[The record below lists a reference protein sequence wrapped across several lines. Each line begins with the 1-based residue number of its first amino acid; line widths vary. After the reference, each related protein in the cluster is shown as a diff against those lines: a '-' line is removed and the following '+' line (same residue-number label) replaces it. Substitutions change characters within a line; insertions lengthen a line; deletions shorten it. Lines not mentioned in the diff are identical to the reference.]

1 MTRALLFPLIRER
14 PTTFPYLPYI
24 RREYREQPLPRHHRP
39 RPKAPFFAPI
49 LGPSTLFFF
58 SAIKEPAS
66 AENMSE
72 NGEEKL
78 LAVARHIAKT
88 LGHNN
93 TMSDDILQIFSN
105 FDGRFSRENLSDK
118 GADADPR
125 ACAAL
130 DHSLKSLD
138 RRISHYVSSDSPIW
152 ADAAD
157 SAAFLDAVDDLVAAL
172 AEWNHLAGDKS
183 VSACLVRAEDMLQ
196 HAMFRLEDEFRS
208 LMERG
213 GESFDL
219 TRPYRNGEST
229 ENLPFESEDEDDEEV
244 VDGARNGEVEQIPVA
259 LPVTN
264 YDIVIDALPS
274 VTINDLHEIAKRM
287 VAGGFGKECSHV
299 YSSCRREFLEESVS
313 RLGLRKLS
321 VEEVHK
327 MIWQDL
333 EDEIERW
340 IKASNVALKIFFPSE
355 RRLCDRVFFG
365 FSSAADF
372 SFMEVCRGTTIQLL
386 NFADAVAIGSRS
398 PERLFRILDVFETL
412 RDLIPEFES
421 WFSDQYSVSL
431 RNEAIT
437 IWKRLGEAIRGIFME
452 LENLIRRDPA
462 KMAVPGGGLHPIT
475 RYVMNYLRAACRSR
489 QTLEQVFEDY
499 GHPLKDYPKLDD
511 RALSSSSS
519 LSVQMDWIMELLESN
534 LEAKS
539 KIYKDPAL
547 CYVFLMNNGRY
558 IVQKTKDSELGAL
571 LGDDW
576 IRKHA
581 AKVRQYHVHYQR
593 SSWNRVVG
601 ILKLDGSVPPNGLA
615 KSMKEKL
622 KLFNTTFEEICRV
635 QSSWFVFDEQLREE
649 IRISLEK
656 LLIPAYGN
664 FVGRFQSVP
673 ELSKQADRCI
683 KYGTEDIE
691 ARLNDLFQGS
701 SGSAGSRK

>member
-1 MTRALLFPLIRER
+1 
-14 PTTFPYLPYI
+14 
-24 RREYREQPLPRHHRP
+24 
-39 RPKAPFFAPI
+39 
-49 LGPSTLFFF
+49 
-58 SAIKEPAS
+58 
-66 AENMSE
+66 MSE

-93 TMSDDILQIFSN
+93 TMSDDIFQILSN
-105 FDGRFSRENLSDK
+105 FDGRFSRENLSEK
-118 GADADPR
+118 GAEADSR

-130 DHSLKSLD
+130 DHSLKTLD
-138 RRISHYVSSDSPIW
+138 RRISNYVSSDRPIW

-157 SAAFLDAVDDLVAAL
+157 SAAFLDAVDELVAAV
-172 AEWNHLAGDKS
+172 AEWNHLASDKA
-183 VSACLVRAEDMLQ
+183 VAACLVRAEDMLQ

-213 GESFDL
+213 GESFGL
-219 TRPYRNGEST
+219 TRDPRHGESA
-229 ENLPFESEDEDDEEV
+229 ENLPFDSEDDDDDEE
-244 VDGARNGEVEQIPVA
+244 ARNGDDEQIPVA
-259 LPVTN
+259 LPVTDF
-264 YDIVIDALPS
+264 DIIIDALPAG
-274 VTINDLHEIAKRM
+274 TINDLHEIAKRM

-299 YSSCRREFLEESVS
+299 YSSCRREFLEESIS
-313 RLGLRKLS
+313 RLGLQKLS
-321 VEEVHK
+321 IEEVHK
-327 MIWQDL
+327 MTWPDL
-333 EDEIERW
+333 EDEIEKW
-340 IKASNVALKIFFPSE
+340 IKASNVALKILFPSE

-365 FSSAADF
+365 FASAADF
-372 SFMEVCRGTTIQLL
+372 SFMEVCRGSAIQLL

-412 RDLIPEFES
+412 RDLIPEFDAL
-421 WFSDQYSVSL
+421 FSDQFSVSL
-431 RNEAIT
+431 RNEAVT

-489 QTLEQVFEDY
+489 QSLEQVFEDY
-499 GHPLKDYPKLDD
+499 GLKDYPKLDD
-511 RALSSSSS
+511 RLPNSSS

-558 IVQKTKDSELGAL
+558 IVQKTKDSELGTL

-581 AKVRQYHVHYQR
+581 AKVRQFHVHYQR
-593 SSWNRVVG
+593 SSWNKVLG
-601 ILKLDGSVPPNGLA
+601 ILKLDSNGSLPPNGLA
-615 KSMKEKL
+615 KAMKEKL
-622 KLFNTTFEEICRV
+622 KSFNAAFEEICRD

-656 LLIPAYGN
+656 ILLPAYGN
-664 FVGRFQSVP
+664 FIARFQGVP
-673 ELSKQADRCI
+673 ELGKHADKYI
-683 KYGTEDIE
+683 KFGTEDIQS
-691 ARLNDLFQGS
+691 RLNDLFQGS
-701 SGSAGSRK
+701 SGSTGSRK

>member
-1 MTRALLFPLIRER
+1 
-14 PTTFPYLPYI
+14 
-24 RREYREQPLPRHHRP
+24 
-39 RPKAPFFAPI
+39 
-49 LGPSTLFFF
+49 
-58 SAIKEPAS
+58 
-66 AENMSE
+66 MSE

-78 LAVARHIAKT
+78 LAMARHIAKT

-118 GADADPR
+118 VVDADPR

-138 RRISHYVSSDSPIW
+138 RRISHYVSSDRPIW

-157 SAAFLDAVDDLVAAL
+157 SAAFLDAVDDLVAAV
-172 AEWNHLAGDKS
+172 AEWNHVASDKA
-183 VSACLVRAEDMLQ
+183 VAACLVRAEDMLQ

-219 TRPYRNGEST
+219 TRPYRTGEST
-229 ENLPFESEDEDDEEV
+229 ENFPFDSDEEDEEV
-244 VDGARNGEVEQIPVA
+244 DEEARNGGEEEQIPVA
-259 LPVTN
+259 LPVTD

-274 VTINDLHEIAKRM
+274 GTINDLHEIAKRM

-299 YSSCRREFLEESVS
+299 YSSCRREFLEESIS
-313 RLGLRKLS
+313 RLGLQKLS
-321 VEEVHK
+321 IEEVHK
-327 MIWQDL
+327 MPWHDL

-340 IKASNVALKIFFPSE
+340 IKASNVALKILFPSE
-355 RRLCDRVFFG
+355 RRLCDRIFFG
-365 FSSAADF
+365 FSSAGDF
-372 SFMEVCRGTTIQLL
+372 SFMEVCRGSTIQLL
-386 NFADAVAIGSRS
+386 NFADAVAIGSRL

-421 WFSDQYSVSL
+421 LFSDQYSVSL

-499 GHPLKDYPKLDD
+499 GHPLKEYPKLDD
-511 RALSSSSS
+511 RVPSSSS

-539 KIYKDPAL
+539 KIYKDPGL
-547 CYVFLMNNGRY
+547 CYVFLTNNGRY
-558 IVQKTKDSELGAL
+558 IVQKTKDSELGTL

-581 AKVRQYHVHYQR
+581 LKVRQYHVHYQR
-593 SSWNRVVG
+593 SSWNKVLG
-601 ILKLDGSVPPNGLA
+601 ILKLDSNGSLPPNGLA

-622 KLFNTTFEEICRV
+622 KLFNTLFEEICRV
-635 QSSWFVFDEQLREE
+635 QSSWFVFDDQLREE

-656 LLIPAYGN
+656 ILLPAYGS
-664 FVGRFQSVP
+664 FIGRFQSVP
-673 ELSKQADRCI
+673 ELGKHADKYI
-683 KYGTEDIE
+683 KYETEDIE